1 MAYIRLVYVKMNYMK
16 KRKRRIKPLRLLLV
30 LMIPILLIG
39 IVLGL
44 FYYISHYILDKEIIF
59 IDECIYD
66 KERYIE
72 FSIDLN
78 SEYYLL
84 SRDNGSD
91 NYIVYASGE
100 REKIYPAS
108 LTKLMT
114 MYVVLNHSDNL
125 NEMLEVNYKDLA
137 GLIEANASVLGLN
150 VGDTISIKNA
160 LYGLILPS
168 GADCANLLKR
178 YIESQG
184 YDFVVLMNNYAREL
198 GMDDTHFSNT
208 TGLYDADNY
217 TTLYDLNLLGHAL
230 MDNRDARD
238 ILETFYYEDD
248 GYTFISTA
256 RRYQKKFDL
265 EYVKVI
271 GGKTGYTLESKLNYF
286 AIIEENSGR
295 KSLLWLAKADE
306 KGQDLKNAHFED
318 TLDVLET
325 YFKED

>member
-1 MAYIRLVYVKMNYMK
+1 MK
-16 KRKRRIKPLRLLLV
+16 KRKRRIRPLRLLAV
-30 LMIPILLIG
+30 LMIPFLFIG
-39 IVLGL
+39 IVFGT
-44 FYYISHYILDKEIIF
+44 FYYISNYVIDKEIIF
-59 IDECIYD
+59 IDDCVYD

-72 FSIDLN
+72 FSLDLN

-84 SRDNGSD
+84 SRNKSSD

-100 REKIYPAS
+100 KERIYPAS

-114 MYVVLNHSDNL
+114 MYVVLNHSDDL
-125 NEMLEVNYKDLA
+125 NEMLKVSYKDLD
-137 GLIEANASVLGLN
+137 GLIEANASVLGLG

-168 GADCANLLKR
+168 GADCANLLRR
-178 YIESQG
+178 YVESLG
-184 YDFVVLMNNYAREL
+184 YNFITLMNDYAKEL
-198 GMDDTHFSNT
+198 GMHDTHFSNT
-208 TGLYDADNY
+208 TGLYDDENY

-230 MDNRDARD
+230 LKNQDAKD

-256 RRYQKKFDL
+256 RRYQNKFTLDNARI
-265 EYVKVI
+265 V

-286 AIIEENSGR
+286 AIIEEDNGQC
-295 KSLLWLAKADE
+295 SLLWLAKADE
-306 KGQDLKNAHFED
+306 KGEDLKNAHFED
-318 TLDVLET
+318 ALDILNT